1 MTASQEAQTLRYV
14 CYFNPNTFEGDG
26 GYRMS
31 TTSKNG
37 DWVTKAS
44 CKLDKPGS
52 KAQTP
57 KKMAGFNS
65 LTRRKVTGLQA
76 SLNSDER

>member
-1 MTASQEAQTLRYV
+1 MFA
-14 CYFNPNTFEGDG
+14 FNPNTFEGDDG
-26 GYRMS
+26 HRMS
-31 TTSKNG
+31 IISKNG
-37 DWVTKAS
+37 DWVTKDS
-44 CKLDKPGS
+44 CKLDKSGS

-76 SLNSDER
+76 SPNSDER